1 MLPPQKSG
9 VSISELDELVFYC
22 RQLDLEILGLM
33 CIPPFDKDPNKYTDA
48 KKYLTLN
55 YQQVLSD
62 EIAVMDST
70 AIALCKDNNI
80 PIVVFDIFKKGNIL
94 KAVTGEP
101 IGSLI
106 R

>member
-1 MLPPQKSG
+1 MKATKVDG
-9 VSISELDELVFYC
+9 VY
-22 RQLDLEILGLM
+22 
-33 CIPPFDKDPNKYTDA
+33 DKDPNIFDDA
-48 KKYLTLN
+48 KKYTTLT

-80 PIVVFDIFKKGNIL
+80 PIVVFDIFKRGNIL
-94 KAVTGEP
+94 KAVTGEL

-106 R
+106 N